1 MLPGFFFQVS
11 PGKRLAGGSDWSAQV
26 SPEKKVSKKLGFF
39 FVFCFLFSF
48 KVSPEKNTLV
58 RLG

>member
-39 FVFCFLFSF
+39 FFFLFSF

>member
-1 MLPGFFFQVS
+1 MLPVFFFQVS
-11 PGKRLAGGSDWSAQV
+11 PGKRVAGGSDWSAQV
-26 SPEKKVSKKLGFF
+26 SPEKKVSKKLGFI
-39 FVFCFLFSF
+39 LFSF